1 MYGEHDLRR
10 GRKTKK
16 QRQSKKMIM
25 SMLSAQG
32 QFGDQYTS
40 RKKKKKRSKKDQKH
54 AVRRG
59 QFGDQYFT
67 RHQIYFTSMGGAAAD
82 MWTCDNA
89 IMLSYT
95 LCGLCIV
102 SEDSVTYSCDG

>member
-1 MYGEHDLRR
+1 
-10 GRKTKK
+10 
-16 QRQSKKMIM
+16 MIM

-40 RKKKKKRSKKDQKH
+40 RKKKKKRYKKKINSMPS
-54 AVRRG
+54 ARG
-59 QFGDQYFT
+59 QFGDQDFT

-82 MWTCDNA
+82 MWTSDNA

-95 LCGLCIV
+95 FYGVCIV